1 MVDVIIYII
10 AFLTTV
16 PFVLTALI
24 YYFFIKF
31 HQPVWKAVHSAVN
44 WTTLFYMIAVVLI
57 LNMTFDLNVI
67 GIVLVFYLFLLGLFI
82 YLQWK
87 FETEVKITKA
97 FKLAWRI
104 YFLLFL
110 FLYICLVIIG
120 IIIELI

>member
-1 MVDVIIYII
+1 
-10 AFLTTV
+10 
-16 PFVLTALI
+16 
-24 YYFFIKF
+24 
-31 HQPVWKAVHSAVN
+31 
-44 WTTLFYMIAVVLI
+44 MIAVVLI